1 MKVIVQPGLVAG
13 RIQAIP
19 SKSVAH
25 RALICAALADGR
37 SNIVVDR
44 SSVDIDATANALKAL
59 GARIERTDDAFVVDA
74 IETMPAEPLLDC
86 VESGSTLR
94 FLLPV
99 GAAVH
104 PEVRFT
110 GTGRLPERP
119 LDPLQSQMEA
129 HGCRFSQKKLPFT
142 VFGPMA
148 GGTFELPGDVS
159 SQFVSGLLMAAPKL
173 VGHTSVQLLSR
184 LESRDYVS
192 ITTEVMRDFGVQ
204 VVETHA
210 GYAVAPGQ
218 AYRAGDYIVEGDWS
232 NAAFLLVSGALGEP
246 ITVAGLRGDSAQ
258 GDRGI
263 LQVLCDFGA
272 VVEETREAITVRPG
286 DRNPIRVDLSV
297 MPDAL
302 PALSILAASVA
313 EGTSEFFNGKRLR
326 LKESDRLQTVAAMI
340 TALGGNAEEREDGL
354 LIHGTGGLHGGKVSS
369 FGDHRIAMAATTGSV
384 IAKEPIEIEQAEA
397 VQKSYPAFFEDWAR
411 LGGKCHVQ

>member
-1 MKVIVQPGLVAG
+1 MKVIILPGLVAG

-37 SNIVVDR
+37 SRVEVDR

-59 GARIERTDDAFVVDA
+59 GAGIERTADAFVVDA
-74 IETMPAEPLLDC
+74 IDVMPAEPVLDC

-104 PEVRFT
+104 PAVGFT

-119 LDPLQSQMEA
+119 LEPLRSQMEE
-129 HGCRFSQKKLPFT
+129 HGCRFTEEKLPFT
-142 VFGPMA
+142 VHGPMT
-148 GGTFELPGDVS
+148 GGTFSLPGDVS

-204 VVETHA
+204 VEETHA

-218 AYRAGDYIVEGDWS
+218 AFRARDYRVEGDWS
-232 NAAFLLVSGALGEP
+232 NAAFWLAAGALGQP
-246 ITVAGLRGDSAQ
+246 ITVTGLRCDSAQ

-272 VVEETREAITVRPG
+272 VVEETREAITVRPV

-302 PALSILAASVA
+302 PALSILAASVSSGA
-313 EGTSEFFNGKRLR
+313 SEFYNGKRLR

-340 TALGGNAEEREDGL
+340 STLGGKVEEREDGL
-354 LIHGTGGLHGGKVSS
+354 IIHGTGGLTGGRVSS
-369 FGDHRIAMAATTGSV
+369 FGDHRLAMAATTASV
-384 IAKEPIEIEQAEA
+384 IAREPIEIEQAEA
-397 VQKSYPAFFEDWAR
+397 VQKSYPTFFDDWAQ